1 MVMDHVERD
10 FTAVDRAMIRPSVK
24 IDIPLLCRPFEPTM
38 TADGLTVEDDG
49 TRPMPKGAMREVV
62 DLARGV
68 LNQID
73 IEVRGRDQSTGRALR
88 EISEQVKWLN
98 GRVRGIR
105 KREEE
110 MLRAQEDNVAQIR
123 RA

>member
-1 MVMDHVERD
+1 MVMDAAERD
-10 FTAVDRAMIRPSVK
+10 FTAIDRAMIRPSVK

-38 TADGLTVEDDG
+38 TADGLTVKDDG
-49 TRPMPKGAMREVV
+49 TRPMPKGAMREIV
-62 DLARGV
+62 DMTRGV

-73 IEVRGRDQSTGRALR
+73 VEVRGRDQSTGRALR

-110 MLRAQEDNVAQIR
+110 MLRAQEGNVAQIR